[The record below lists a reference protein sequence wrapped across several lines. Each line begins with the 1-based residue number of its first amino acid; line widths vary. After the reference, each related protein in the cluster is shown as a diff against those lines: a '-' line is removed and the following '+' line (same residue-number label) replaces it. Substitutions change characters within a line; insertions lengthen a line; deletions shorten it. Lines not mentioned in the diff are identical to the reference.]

1 MGEWMPTLDEET
13 ARAFRI
19 CQLQRR
25 RWSRVADALADDPVD
40 LRHLIELLTAC
51 RAATEIEFRQAS
63 RRCFDLHDRMATALI
78 PKEGQKMTEGYRASL
93 LARAEWHK
101 KLARECRGADVVHAE
116 MHTRLAS
123 QLTDYARNGAPG
135 EPKAAAPET
144 PVKPK
149 APVWKPGMRSR
160 L

>member
-1 MGEWMPTLDEET
+1 MPTLNEET

-19 CQLQRR
+19 CQLQKR
-25 RWSRVADALADDPVD
+25 RWSLVADALADDPVN
-40 LRHLIELLTAC
+40 LRHLIELLAAC

-78 PKEGQKMTEGYRASL
+78 PKEGQVLSPGYKASL
-93 LARAEWHK
+93 LQRAEWHK
-101 KLARECRGADVVHAE
+101 
-116 MHTRLAS
+116 RLAKDARKDDVEHAAMHERLAA

-135 EPKAAAPET
+135 EPKAAAPE
-144 PVKPK
+144 PEPK
-149 APVWKPGMRSR
+149 PVWRPGMRSR